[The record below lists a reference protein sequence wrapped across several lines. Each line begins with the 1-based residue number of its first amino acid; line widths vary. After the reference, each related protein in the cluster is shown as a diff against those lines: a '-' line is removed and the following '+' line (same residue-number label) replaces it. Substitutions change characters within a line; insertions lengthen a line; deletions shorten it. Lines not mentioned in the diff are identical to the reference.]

1 MGNWLNGAG
10 PSTALTN
17 FIRLLLLAVVLLLPA
32 CYHLRVLPEPIQPC
46 SFDSGL
52 PPRKAL
58 ASVREILDKKLQL
71 RILDEQQDGTVLIT
85 APNTFF
91 TDTGFGQ
98 PAGGRKYYV
107 RLRIEVMPR
116 ASQSVITVS
125 AYSFELRTSYAYSED
140 GYLRTLTKIYPYEE
154 YPGMFNIKEMNR
166 EVMMV
171 AGLIEQAMK
180 E

>member
-1 MGNWLNGAG
+1 MT
-10 PSTALTN
+10 SV
-17 FIRLLLLAVVLLLPA
+17 IRLLLLAVVLLLPA
-32 CYHLRVLPEPIQPC
+32 CYHLRVLPEPIQPR

-52 PPRKAL
+52 PQQEAL
-58 ASVREILDKKLQL
+58 VRVREVLDKKLQL

-107 RLRIEVMPR
+107 RIRIEVAPQG
-116 ASQSVITVS
+116 SQSAITVA

-140 GYLRTLTKIYPYEE
+140 GALHTLTKVYPYEE

-166 EVMMV
+166 EVKMV
-171 AGLIEQAMK
+171 ADLIEQAMK